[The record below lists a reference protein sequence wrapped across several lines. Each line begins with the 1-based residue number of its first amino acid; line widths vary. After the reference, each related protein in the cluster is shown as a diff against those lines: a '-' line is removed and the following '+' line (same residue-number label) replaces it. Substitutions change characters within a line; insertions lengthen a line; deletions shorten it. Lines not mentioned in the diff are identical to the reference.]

1 MRSAFTFILRRE
13 LYHPRRMWKWYRVY
27 PIEIIGCYCFL
38 HKSPLLYSYR
48 YPIVFPCIV
57 ADTGGLFAKLP
68 NDSFAFAVVG
78 IGKAHRKGALVEAD
92 GEG

>member
-38 HKSPLLYSYR
+38 HKSPLLHTYSD
-48 YPIVFPCIV
+48 IVDVRTSVRWPCHR
-57 ADTGGLFAKLP
+57 
-68 NDSFAFAVVG
+68 VVG
-78 IGKAHRKGALVEAD
+78 SHNPRCVL
-92 GEG
+92 EGSAAPRFLRRSNTVKFLE